1 GLMLACRRDSGIKT
15 PMDLKGRRI
24 GVWFAGNEYP
34 FLSWMAKLGF
44 KTSGQDADVKV
55 LKQGFNVKLLL
66 RRRADCVSATT
77 YNEYWMLIDGGLKP
91 ADLIEYRYEDQG
103 VATL

>member
-1 GLMLACRRDSGIKT
+1 
-15 PMDLKGRRI
+15 
-24 GVWFAGNEYP
+24 AGNEYP

-103 VATL
+103 VATLEDGLYTTEAKLADRVMHARLARFL